1 MMNKL
6 RDDRKVMTQFPFCSE
21 YAHKNC
27 VMRHLTSFR
36 HNRERLV
43 VGRRCCWQLS
53 IAFVLSELPATKG

>member
-27 VMRHLTSFR
+27 VKRHLTSLK
-36 HNRERLV
+36 HNRLRLE
-43 VGRRCCWQLS
+43 G
-53 IAFVLSELPATKG
+53 E